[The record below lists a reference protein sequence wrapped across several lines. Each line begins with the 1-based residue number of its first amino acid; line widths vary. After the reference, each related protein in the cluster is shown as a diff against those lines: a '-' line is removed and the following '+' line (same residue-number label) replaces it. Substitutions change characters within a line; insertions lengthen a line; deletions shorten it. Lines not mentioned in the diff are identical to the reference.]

1 MTERRAGYQCSDVT
15 KIRINQT
22 MPNYAYSKVDANH
35 PEIREAVR
43 AAGYFWQD
51 TYRHGDGCPDAFV
64 LSKSKRWV
72 ALEIKSGDNELTKKE
87 RELFDMIGAGPLY
100 TVGSVEGALE
110 ILALYDTKVS

>member
-1 MTERRAGYQCSDVT
+1 MSEEREGYQCSDLS
-15 KIRINQT
+15 KIRINKT
-22 MPNYAYSKVDANH
+22 LPNYKFAKVDANH
-35 PEIREAVR
+35 AEIREAVR
-43 AAGYFWQD
+43 TAGYLWQD
-51 TYRHGDGCPDAFV
+51 TFRQGDGCPDAFV

-87 RELFDMIGAGPLY
+87 RELFDTIGAGPLY